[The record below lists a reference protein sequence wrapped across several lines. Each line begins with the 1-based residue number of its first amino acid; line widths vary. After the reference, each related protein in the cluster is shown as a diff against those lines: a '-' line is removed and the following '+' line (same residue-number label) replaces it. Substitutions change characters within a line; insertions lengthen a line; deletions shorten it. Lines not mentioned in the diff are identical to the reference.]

1 MPKLGQLEPPPQLLG
16 HPGLVGDLGLGL
28 HAVEVVAHHH
38 SPSLPGLEAPAV
50 IVKVQEVSQ
59 QLEPEVAVPTE
70 YSTSPMIRNYYLNV
84 RENKILKTHFIW
96 KTSFNFLSISFSTS
110 DIVTSRKQSYL

>member
-1 MPKLGQLEPPPQLLG
+1 MPKLGLLEPTPQPLS

-50 IVKVQEVSQ
+50 IVEVQEISQ
-59 QLEPEVAVPTE
+59 QLEPEVAVPAE
-70 YSTSPMIRNYYLNV
+70 YSTSPRIRN
-84 RENKILKTHFIW
+84 
-96 KTSFNFLSISFSTS
+96 
-110 DIVTSRKQSYL
+110 